1 MPRFALHD
9 LKDKNQLNSSVLA
22 DLPETAETASFSDCR
37 IGPQTL
43 RALDKMGIVTPT
55 PIQVQAVPALL
66 DGHDVIGQ
74 ARTGSGKTLA
84 FGIPAMELVDPS
96 IKAVQVLVLTPT
108 RELATQVADVF
119 DQLVV
124 GRGITVGLLFGGR
137 AAGPQRLMLKKGA
150 QVIVGTPGRVLDMLN
165 QGALWLDKVRY
176 LVLDEADETLDRG
189 FAPDVERILGRT
201 TAARQTALFSA
212 TVPDWV
218 RKTADRH
225 LNNPIEVSVD
235 PGPENIAPV
244 PHTAY
249 DVPNDDKMSVLK
261 QLLDQQG
268 EGSIIVFGR
277 TKHGVKKLAR
287 QLQAA
292 GYPVAALQGNLS
304 QNARDEVMDNF
315 RNGRVRILLA
325 TNVAARGLDISHVEQ
340 VINIELPESPQLLTH
355 RVGRTGRMGR
365 EGQAITLLSRDDH
378 SKWRQLERG
387 LGRQISRKPWPGA
400 IAALADDGEVI
411 GVESAARHDPPHRP
425 AAVERTPVAHGEG
438 RRRPPRPQRT
448 EPKASTWNGQPL
460 PFDTVSAEKP
470 IEKNGNRPDEPQRAR
485 RNRPE
490 PNGNRKVEAAPEPPD
505 VDGNRWDYDPRVER
519 DRRRQSH
526 NGIRPIAPTLYTNR
540 SSSAAAN
547 TNGADRSHR
556 EQPSRA
562 QGRQTRANG
571 QSAQQSNGNGNRR
584 SASNGQGERYEI
596 ECAACGLTTTVP
608 FKPDN
613 GRPVYCRDCYAAMK
627 PEGTGRT
634 RNRSDRNGQ
643 PQESHQPQT
652 A

>member
-1 MPRFALHD
+1 MT
-9 LKDKNQLNSSVLA
+9 STILA
-22 DLPETAETASFSDCR
+22 DPAVSETTTFSDYR
-37 IGPQTL
+37 IGAQTL
-43 RALDKMGIVTPT
+43 RALDRMGIVTPT
-55 PIQVQAVPALL
+55 PIQAQAVPALL

-84 FGIPAMELVDPS
+84 FGIPAVELVDPS

-119 DQLVV
+119 DQLVA
-124 GRGITVGLLFGGR
+124 GRGVTVGLLFGGR
-137 AAGPQRLMLKKGA
+137 AAGPQRMMLRQGA

-176 LVLDEADETLDRG
+176 LVLDEADEMLDRG

-225 LNNPIEVSVD
+225 LNDPVSIAVD
-235 PGPENIAPV
+235 PGPENVAPV

-249 DVPNDDKMSVLK
+249 DVPNDDKMTVLK
-261 QLLDQQG
+261 ELLDQQG

-287 QLQAA
+287 QLQVA

-304 QNARDEVMDNF
+304 QNARDEVMDDF

-340 VINIELPESPQLLTH
+340 VINMELPESPQLLTH

-365 EGQAITLLSRDDH
+365 QGQAITLLNKEDH
-378 SKWRQLERG
+378 AKWRQLERG
-387 LGRQISRKPWPGA
+387 LGRKIDRKPWPGA
-400 IAALADDGEVI
+400 VAALADEGEVI
-411 GVESAARHDPPHRP
+411 SGEPAIVHDPPHRP
-425 AAVERTPVAHGEG
+425 TAVERTPVVHGEG
-438 RRRPPRPQRT
+438 RRRAPRPPRT
-448 EPKASTWNGQPL
+448 EPKAATWNGQVHNFVP
-460 PFDTVSAEKP
+460 VSADMLEDERLATEP
-470 IEKNGNRPDEPQRAR
+470 RRDEPQRTR

-490 PNGNRKVEAAPEPPD
+490 PNGNRKEVVVVEVE
-505 VDGNRWDYDPRVER
+505 VDGNRWNYDSRAER

-526 NGIRPIAPTLYTNR
+526 NGIRPIAPVLYSNR
-540 SSSAAAN
+540 QNATSPPVNERPRRESGES
-547 TNGADRSHR
+547 RS
-556 EQPSRA
+556 QRA
-562 QGRQTRANG
+562 QHQP
-571 QSAQQSNGNGNRR
+571 NRR
-584 SASNGQGERYEI
+584 SSEESASGNLSGERYTI
-596 ECAACGLTTTVP
+596 ECAACGVITSVP
-608 FKPDN
+608 FEPDPN
-613 GRPVYCRDCYAAMK
+613 RPVYCRDCYKAMR
-627 PEGTGRT
+627 PEGESRS
-634 RNRSDRNGQ
+634 RSRSNRGNQAQDAR
-643 PQESHQPQT
+643 QT

>member
-1 MPRFALHD
+1 MTPTHPAD
-9 LKDKNQLNSSVLA
+9 PVATETTSSFT
-22 DLPETAETASFSDCR
+22 DYR

-43 RALDKMGIVTPT
+43 RALDRMGIETPT
-55 PIQVQAVPALL
+55 PIQAQAVPALL

-108 RELATQVADVF
+108 RELATQVAEVF
-119 DQLVV
+119 EKLVE

-137 AAGPQRLMLKKGA
+137 AAGPQRMMLRQGA

-176 LVLDEADETLDRG
+176 LVLDEADEMLDRG

-201 TAARQTALFSA
+201 TSARQTALFSA

-225 LNNPIEVSVD
+225 LNDPIEVTVD

-249 DVPNDDKMSVLK
+249 DVPNDDKMAVLK
-261 QLLDQQG
+261 DLLDQQG
-268 EGSIIVFGR
+268 DGSIIVFGR

-287 QLQAA
+287 QLQTA

-340 VINIELPESPQLLTH
+340 VINMELPESPQLLTH

-365 EGQAITLLSRDDH
+365 QGQAITLLSKEDGA
-378 SKWRQLERG
+378 KWRQLERG
-387 LGRQISRKPWPGA
+387 LGRKIDRKPWPGA
-400 IAALADDGEVI
+400 VAALADTGEVI
-411 GVESAARHDPPHRP
+411 PTGMAERHEPPHKP
-425 AAVERTPVAHGEG
+425 ASHDHAIVAHGDS
-438 RRRPPRPQRT
+438 RRRAPRPVRT
-448 EPKASTWNGQPL
+448 EPKASTWDGNPL
-460 PFDTVSAEKP
+460 PFSVAGDSVRPSQPASA
-470 IEKNGNRPDEPQRAR
+470 NGSRRDDGQRSR

-490 PNGNRKVEAAPEPPD
+490 PNGNRKDPVTVEAE
-505 VDGNRWDYDPRVER
+505 VDGNRWDYDSRVER

-526 NGIRPIAPTLYTNR
+526 NGIRPIAPVLYSSR
-540 SSSAAAN
+540 SVQEPSRSNDKPRREPAAQRPPRAESNGHGTGN
-547 TNGADRSHR
+547 TN
-556 EQPSRA
+556 
-562 QGRQTRANG
+562 ANP
-571 QSAQQSNGNGNRR
+571 QVNRR
-584 SASNGQGERYEI
+584 SAGTGKENGERFDI
-596 ECAACGLTTTVP
+596 ECAACGVTTSVP
-608 FKPDN
+608 FKPDS
-613 GRPVYCRDCYAAMK
+613 GRPVYCRDCYNAMR
-627 PEGTGRT
+627 PEGANRS
-634 RNRSDRNGQ
+634 RNRSNRGRQ
-643 PQESHQPQT
+643 AQEETRQSQS